1 LAAKLKNKKL
11 NVKGERQV
19 KKVLLLTLC
28 VLIALPSMAMA
39 AGTLK
44 ACGQAFVFG
53 IFGAPPP
60 AVICWTECNGAPIGT
75 NFIGDTQGKCVPT
88 DSCGNFCFNLVCY
101 KDVVRLGT
109 LISGSATYFN
119 GMFAVCGSTTT
130 DVKCGPGQDT
140 SISGLVVNMF

>member
-1 LAAKLKNKKL
+1 M
-11 NVKGERQV
+11 

-39 AGTLK
+39 AGALK

-60 AVICWTECNGAPIGT
+60 AQICWTECNGTPIG
-75 NFIGDTQGKCVPT
+75 NGFVAGAKCVTT
-88 DSCGNFCFNLVCY
+88 DSCGNFCFNLVCV

-109 LISGSATYFN
+109 LISGTAEYFN

-130 DVKCGPGQDT
+130 DVKCGPGHDT